1 MEELTHIYGF
11 GPQTVARLQAAV
23 PPQAL
28 TLANLRQS
36 AGARG
41 LSARSP
47 HTRALAR
54 ALRNGRRHG
63 QPTFMQTVGLRYHG
77 RWRGA
82 VSRHEMGSIVR
93 EIARRWRESLG
104 ERLGITVCGSYRRGS
119 RTSNDVDLVVR
130 HMGPGP
136 TPLTA
141 ADLLAPLRRGGFVP
155 ADGDLVRHPVVRYM
169 GFCRLPGHRWF
180 RRLDI
185 VWVPTNDRAQ
195 LPATVLALTGSADF
209 NRALRNR
216 ARELGIRLGSN
227 SLRWADDTD
236 SSPFPYAILR
246 TERDIFR
253 LLGVPYLAPQDR

>member
-1 MEELTHIYGF
+1 
-11 GPQTVARLQAAV
+11 
-23 PPQAL
+23 
-28 TLANLRQS
+28 
-36 AGARG
+36 
-41 LSARSP
+41 
-47 HTRALAR
+47 
-54 ALRNGRRHG
+54 
-63 QPTFMQTVGLRYHG
+63 
-77 RWRGA
+77 
-82 VSRHEMGSIVR
+82 MGSIVR